1 MSYANASQAT
11 AALGHTSQAIP
22 SKGITHQPMPMRI
35 DVAKVI
41 EERVPRKY
49 RRWIPKWLI
58 RWLER
63 TICQDQLNEMLR
75 VNAGKEGSEFCRGVL
90 DHLEINLAI
99 HGQLPDPDDKRV
111 MIVSNHPLGGLDGMA
126 LIMAV
131 ADHYGVEPLFVV
143 NDLLMAVEPLRPV
156 FVPVNKHGRQSRQ
169 AVEAMVQALK
179 SDRPVLYFPAGLVSR
194 RAPDGGIADLRWQ
207 KTFVNKCKETGRAVV
222 PCFFDGENTPFFYN
236 FARRRERL
244 GLKFNIE
251 MIYLPREVFRCK
263 QSSFSITFGQAIPAH
278 DLVGGAQ
285 AQDTADMLRA
295 SVYNL
300 RPVTQK

>member
-1 MSYANASQAT
+1 
-11 AALGHTSQAIP
+11 
-22 SKGITHQPMPMRI
+22 
-35 DVAKVI
+35 
-41 EERVPRKY
+41 
-49 RRWIPKWLI
+49 
-58 RWLER
+58 
-63 TICQDQLNEMLR
+63 
-75 VNAGKEGSEFCRGVL
+75 
-90 DHLEINLAI
+90 
-99 HGQLPDPDDKRV
+99 
-111 MIVSNHPLGGLDGMA
+111 MA

-169 AVEAMVQALK
+169 AVEAMDKALR

-194 RAPDGGIADLRWQ
+194 RSADGGIADLRWQ
-207 KTFVNKCKETGRAVV
+207 KTFVNKCKETGRTVV

-251 MIYLPREVFRCK
+251 MVYLPREVFRCK
-263 QSSFSITFGQAIPAH
+263 GSHFTITFGQAVTAH
-278 DLVGGAQ
+278 SLEGGARAQ
-285 AQDTADMLRA
+285 ATADALRA
-295 SVYNL
+295 TVYSL

>member
-1 MSYANASQAT
+1 MSYAS
-11 AALGHTSQAIP
+11 TSQSVNIGGMAV
-22 SKGITHQPMPMRI
+22 SQKGITQAPMPMRI

-41 EERVPRKY
+41 EERLPRKY
-49 RRWIPKWLI
+49 RRWIPQWAI

-75 VNAGKEGSEFCRGVL
+75 VNAGKEGSDFCRGVL
-90 DHLEINLAI
+90 EHLGITLEIQ
-99 HGQLPDPDDKRV
+99 GKLPDRADKQV

-169 AVEAMVQALK
+169 AVEAMDKALR

-194 RAPDGGIADLRWQ
+194 RSADGGIADLRWQ
-207 KTFVNKCKETGRAVV
+207 KTFVNKCKETGRTVV

-251 MIYLPREVFRCK
+251 MVYLPREVFRCK
-263 QSSFSITFGQAIPAH
+263 GSHFTITFGQAVTAH
-278 DLVGGAQ
+278 SLEGGARAQ
-285 AQDTADMLRA
+285 ATADALRA
-295 SVYNL
+295 TVYSL